1 MIHAINKQALSR
13 CRQLLKDLQSQ
24 RQLLE
29 SHLLSREPMVEGCL
43 VVVRK
48 VCGNSGCRCSR
59 SKKLRHGPFLYL
71 SILRQGKTR
80 TIHLPKEWE
89 ETVRVGVE
97 AARGYRTA
105 RQQWRVLEKR
115 IENLWR
121 EIERY
126 RKHLPYEPKKKRR

>member
-1 MIHAINKQALSR
+1 
-13 CRQLLKDLQSQ
+13 
-24 RQLLE
+24 
-29 SHLLSREPMVEGCL
+29 MVEGCL

-48 VCGNSGCRCSR
+48 VCGNPGCRCSR

-89 ETVRVGVE
+89 ETVRIGVE
-97 AARGYRTA
+97 AARRYRTA